1 MMIIKTIQ
9 TLSPWPRLC
18 PSCHAFTLLPDRL
31 SLFRQLTCATNCTLR
46 FALGQQQTQCFFR
59 RPSAPLRLPTADGP
73 NLLPSMSHVRRV
85 QTMKPHSDCLGA
97 RANSDAFLPQL
108 SSTATTFRI
117 RIAHGRYETQF
128 HHCSTAAS
136 VFALCNLTISPH
148 WRV

>member
-1 MMIIKTIQ
+1 MEARSRTCSQYYCMLMRKKSPSSSAACSINNQTHRWTS

-59 RPSAPLRLPTADGP
+59 RPSAPPPAPDMWTMDP

-85 QTMKPHSDCLGA
+85 QTMKPNSDCLAA
-97 RANSDAFLPQL
+97 RATSDAFT
-108 SSTATTFRI
+108 SAVSTATTFQS
-117 RIAHGRYETQF
+117 E
-128 HHCSTAAS
+128 
-136 VFALCNLTISPH
+136 
-148 WRV
+148 

>member
-1 MMIIKTIQ
+1 MEARSRTCSQYYCMLKRKSPHPSSSRSPSIIIKTIQ

-46 FALGQQQTQCFFR
+46 FALGQQQTQCFFL

-85 QTMKPHSDCLGA
+85 QMMKPHSDCLGA
-97 RANSDAFLPQL
+97 RANSDAFT
-108 SSTATTFRI
+108 SA
-117 RIAHGRYETQF
+117 
-128 HHCSTAAS
+128 
-136 VFALCNLTISPH
+136 VFNCHYFSN
-148 WRV
+148 